1 METHAGQ
8 AWVSL
13 HLRLGDPPGPLHV
26 VPSNPTRN
34 SPARQRRRARR
45 EADRKQKAEE
55 AKDVTEVVAGEAE
68 EVSTNSVE
76 NAAKATE
83 AESATIDEEAEV
95 DEAGKVAEE
104 ATLDHF
110 CDLCKRSFATFFR
123 RV

>member
-13 HLRLGDPPGPLHV
+13 HLRLGDPPGPLLHV

-34 SPARQRRRARR
+34 GPSRQRRRARR
-45 EADRKQKAEE
+45 EADRKQNAKE
-55 AKDVTEVVAGEAE
+55 AKYATEVVAGEAE

-95 DEAGKVAEE
+95 DPHLWQ
-104 ATLDHF
+104 T
-110 CDLCKRSFATFFR
+110 C
-123 RV
+123 

>member
-1 METHAGQ
+1 MKLILLFRSLDCWSLCTTLCGNSRHAGQ

-34 SPARQRRRARR
+34 GPSRQRRRARK
-45 EADRKQKAEE
+45 EADRKQNAKE
-55 AKDVTEVVAGEAE
+55 AKYTTEVKAGEAE

-95 DEAGKVAEE
+95 DPHLWQ
-104 ATLDHF
+104 T
-110 CDLCKRSFATFFR
+110 C
-123 RV
+123 